1 MAVSNPNN
9 CRARGLFVG
18 LATDDIAICSD
29 VHDQTASV
37 TEFALELSGD
47 QFDCAVRAGDAGA
60 ELKTVTVRDG
70 QIHSEEL
77 KDPLEF
83 IRVGSRDFKS
93 DQAQT
98 GGRVVGRVGRISV
111 PLDEDRQQAVTV
123 VSQA

>member
-1 MAVSNPNN
+1 V
-9 CRARGLFVG
+9 
-18 LATDDIAICSD
+18 
-29 VHDQTASV
+29 
-37 TEFALELSGD
+37 
-47 QFDCAVRAGDAGA
+47 GA

-83 IRVGSRDFKS
+83 VRVGSRGFKS

-111 PLDEDRQQAVTV
+111 PLDEDRQQTLTV
-123 VSQA
+123 VTQA